1 MAKKRKR
8 KRTPPSRQTAT
19 MKDLN
24 SARNKAKDDAVKFA
38 WAVMFTVMRDKHGWG
53 SRVRLPRWWT
63 EVNDLSESIV
73 KGYVKVEDLI
83 KTLEEES
90 GIILE

>member
-1 MAKKRKR
+1 MAKKKKRKR
-8 KRTPPSRQTAT
+8 IPPSCRVATA
-19 MKDLN
+19 KDVN

-38 WAVMFTVMRDKHGWG
+38 WAVMFTVLHDKHGWG
-53 SRVRLPRWWT
+53 SRVRLPRLWN